1 MVLIPHR
8 RTVATFTS
16 RQQAEQ
22 ALEQLSGAGFSINQV
37 SLVSKDSQLLEQ
49 LEEAI
54 RNKQLAEDLRNNLY
68 RYQGQA
74 GNTPCAMITGS
85 MLGAIVG
92 SLASIGVLTIPGVA
106 PTLAVGSVMT
116 ALAST
121 IAGAGIGIAGGGIV
135 SACSNCAAKSIKI
148 SRYDSDRRLGEEFL
162 VMVDGTE
169 EELHLAE
176 SVLRKW

>member
-8 RTVATFTS
+8 RSVATFTS

-22 ALEQLSGAGFSINQV
+22 ALEQLYGAGFPTNRV
-37 SLVSKDSQLLEQ
+37 SLVSKDSELLEQ

-54 RNKQLAEDLRNNLY
+54 RNKQLVEDIRNNLD
-68 RYQGQA
+68 RYQGQTR
-74 GNTPCAMITGS
+74 NTPCAMITGS
-85 MLGAIVG
+85 MLGAIFG

-121 IAGAGIGIAGGGIV
+121 IAGAGIGMAGGGIL
-135 SACSNCAAKSIKI
+135 SACNNCTAKNITI
-148 SRYDSDRRLGEEFL
+148 SRSHDRRFGEEFF

-169 EELHLAE
+169 EELHRAKSILN
-176 SVLRKW
+176 KW

>member
-22 ALEQLSGAGFSINQV
+22 AIEQLYSAGFPTNRI
-37 SLVSKDSQLLEQ
+37 SLVSKDSELLEQ

-54 RNKQLAEDLRNNLY
+54 RNKQLVEDIRNNLY
-68 RYQGQA
+68 RYQGQT

-85 MLGAIVG
+85 MLGAIFG

-121 IAGAGIGIAGGGIV
+121 IAGAGIGLAGGGMI
-135 SACSNCAAKSIKI
+135 SACNNYMANKRKTLRSQ
-148 SRYDSDRRLGEEFL
+148 SDRHFGEEFL

-169 EELHLAE
+169 EELHRAKSL
-176 SVLRKW
+176 LNKW

>member
-22 ALEQLSGAGFSINQV
+22 ALEQLYDAGFLTNRV

-54 RNKQLAEDLRNNLY
+54 RNKQLAEDIRNNLY
-68 RYQGQA
+68 RYQGQT
-74 GNTPCAMITGS
+74 GHTPCAMITGS
-85 MLGAIVG
+85 MLGAILG
-92 SLASIGVLTIPGVA
+92 SLASIGVLTMPGVA
-106 PTLAVGSVMT
+106 PTLAVGSVMS

-121 IAGAGIGIAGGGIV
+121 IAGAGIGMAGGGII
-135 SACSNCAAKSIKI
+135 SACNNCMAKNIKI
-148 SRYDSDRRLGEEFL
+148 SRSQSDRRFGEEFL

-169 EELHLAE
+169 EELHRAE
-176 SVLRKW
+176 SILNKW